1 MIQRVTSGN
10 QNLKRVPGG
19 RRFKSCPRDQMFKPP
34 IGRLF
39 CCMTRR
45 SQAHNAE
52 AAELTHGLKAVALLS
67 LSRFAYDASA
77 ILWPSVAILAIAK
90 IASIRAIVSIR

>member
-1 MIQRVTSGN
+1 
-10 QNLKRVPGG
+10 
-19 RRFKSCPRDQMFKPP
+19 MFKPP

-39 CCMTRR
+39 SCMTRR

-52 AAELTHGLKAVALLS
+52 AAELIHDLKAVALLS
-67 LSRFAYDASA
+67 ISRFAYDASA

>member
-1 MIQRVTSGN
+1 
-10 QNLKRVPGG
+10 
-19 RRFKSCPRDQMFKPP
+19 MFKPP
-34 IGRLF
+34 IGWLF

>member
-1 MIQRVTSGN
+1 
-10 QNLKRVPGG
+10 
-19 RRFKSCPRDQMFKPP
+19 MFKPP

-52 AAELTHGLKAVALLS
+52 AAELIHGLKTVALLS

-90 IASIRAIVSIR
+90 ITSIRAIVSIR